1 MKTAVELRAEAQ
13 RMRTF
18 ALSVDDP
25 GVVAEIHAMIAELER
40 RARPGERHRPLKAAW
55 AAPAQGVSAPEA

>member
-1 MKTAVELRAEAQ
+1 MKTAAELRDEAE

-25 GVVAEIHAMIAELER
+25 EVAAEIHVMIEELER
-40 RARPGERHRPLKAAW
+40 RARKKENGSHC
-55 AAPAQGVSAPEA
+55 